1 MNIRNIINL
10 RKWIKYENVQK
21 NQIERQFK
29 KKQVPSRVEIKGR
42 EDVGHTNLN
51 SNRLILNPMFQNVA
65 LRIKNMVPRMND
77 MASRMEDMAPRMEDM
92 APRKEDM
99 APRMDDIQ

>member
-1 MNIRNIINL
+1 M
-10 RKWIKYENVQK
+10 
-21 NQIERQFK
+21 
-29 KKQVPSRVEIKGR
+29 EIKGR
-42 EDVGHTNLN
+42 EDVGHTDLN
-51 SNRLILNPMFQNVA
+51 CNRLILNPMFQNVA

-77 MASRMEDMAPRMEDM
+77 MAPRVEDM